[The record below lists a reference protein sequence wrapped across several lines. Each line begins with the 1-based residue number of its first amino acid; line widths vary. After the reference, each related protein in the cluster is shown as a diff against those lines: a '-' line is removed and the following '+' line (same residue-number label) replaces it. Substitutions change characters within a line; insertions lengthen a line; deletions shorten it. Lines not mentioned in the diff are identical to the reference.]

1 MRRASAE
8 VRAALVAGVLAGAGC
23 EGAGE
28 GEGGPVEQPPV
39 RGACEAVGGASDP
52 FADCV
57 DAFTPRGATFGQER
71 LPEVVLGPPQGGGE
85 LGGLD
90 VLSLGCGGEITLFFD
105 GHGIVDG
112 PGPDLRIFENPFA
125 LGDVTFV
132 EPARVL
138 VSDDG
143 MTWYEFACDLEAR
156 PPVGCAGVGLV
167 WPGDDPEAAGGDA
180 FDLAD
185 LGLARARW
193 LRLIDVGEAYYGDRM
208 WCEGASGG
216 FDLDAAAALHGE

>member
-1 MRRASAE
+1 MRRPLLLTSLLLAPLLL
-8 VRAALVAGVLAGAGC
+8 AACDAAPADDGLDRHPVLGTCPEDQA
-23 EGAGE
+23 
-28 GEGGPVEQPPV
+28 
-39 RGACEAVGGASDP
+39 ASDP

-57 DAFTPRGATFGQER
+57 DEFLPAGAGFGQDEF
-71 LPEVVLGPPQGGGE
+71 PAIVLGPPQAGADGK
-85 LGGLD
+85 GGLD

-208 WCEGASGG
+208 WCEGVSGG

>member
-1 MRRASAE
+1 MRGAGRGA
-8 VRAALVAGVLAGAGC
+8 RAATVASMLFVAGC
-23 EGAGE
+23 EGTGD
-28 GEGGPVEQPPV
+28 GEGGLVEQPPV
-39 RGACEAVGGASDP
+39 RGECEAAGGASDP

-57 DAFTPRGATFGQER
+57 DAFVPGGATFGQEK
-71 LPEVVLGPPQGGGE
+71 LPDVALGPPQGGGE

-90 VLSLGCGGEITLFFD
+90 VVSLGCGGEITLFFD
-105 GHGIVDG
+105 GRGIVDG
-112 PGPDLRIFENPFA
+112 PGPDLRVFENPFA
-125 LGDVTFV
+125 LGSATFV

-180 FDLAD
+180 FDLAE

-193 LRLIDVGEAYYGDRM
+193 LRLIDASEAYYGDRM

-216 FDLDAAAALHGE
+216 FDLDAAAALHG